1 MSIKAKISLDSS
13 ELKKGLNNAEQSVKK
28 AGKEMN
34 SATEKLDKFGDNA
47 DRAVRAIDSV
57 GGALGQ
63 TSTGISGLAGDLID
77 LVKNP
82 MSAVIAAFGLLVAVG
97 VKVWDKLTES
107 AEEYNKRLER
117 MAQYAKERSEK
128 IIQEQK
134 DEEEYIQVLKDLAQ
148 HEKLS
153 NLEKIVAI
161 TLVDELTKKYGNLGI
176 SIDKATGKIIGL
188 DEAFESLLNR
198 QRNEKIKALEEEVKI
213 AQRQA
218 HVRASQMTGSLQIT
232 RIKNSG
238 GRTDTTEGE
247 VSQDYKDL
255 TQARNMGYDVRLNTR
270 DKRKWSW
277 ASNYSGNFGENE
289 ADPEQLRLNRLW
301 NEGGLEGK
309 LRFAQEMQN
318 RAGVREDQEKVKM
331 YQDLAAHLQVLI
343 DKEKELAR
351 IRKYGTT
358 DPKEWLKKTTAV
370 TEGIRQDQT
379 QAQAEKTRIIDD
391 WNKGVDQR
399 NYNDLESDLDK
410 IIWKEKELKGVV
422 QQRKDVESKIQALKK
437 QLADND
443 RLQESAKGIKD
454 EFARNERIY
463 QLTVKRREI
472 LAEMSGLE
480 IQRERILTNE
490 MTIEEQI
497 ADLHQ
502 RSKDFY
508 KDKIDS
514 LNEEIVLANLKLKGA
529 DDEITKQKIINE
541 LKAKG
546 LKIDMAQ
553 IDAIIAK
560 QKQLGGI
567 KLQDYF
573 KDQNESIDIQAKRRN
588 GNEREALRL
597 EVLRNAERIKGS
609 KLTAEEI
616 KIAERLADR
625 QWRLRTNKPV
635 DIPKPSQG
643 KDSKTDSQNDT
654 PEKQV
659 VEYKQT
665 LNIRGELTN
674 ELARRGGFT
683 SSVVSDPSRS
693 INQQLL
699 QIQKSQNNIL
709 TGIRDDIK
717 NVGVIR

>member
-13 ELKKGLNNAEQSVKK
+13 ELKKGLNQAEQSVKK

-255 TQARNMGYDVRLNTR
+255 TQARNMGYDVKLNTR

-277 ASNYSGNFGENE
+277 ASNYSGNFGEND
-289 ADPEQLRLNRLW
+289 ADPEQLRLNKLW

-379 QAQAEKTRIIDD
+379 QAQAEKTRIIVD

>member
-1 MSIKAKISLDSS
+1 
-13 ELKKGLNNAEQSVKK
+13 
-28 AGKEMN
+28 
-34 SATEKLDKFGDNA
+34 
-47 DRAVRAIDSV
+47 
-57 GGALGQ
+57 
-63 TSTGISGLAGDLID
+63 
-77 LVKNP
+77 
-82 MSAVIAAFGLLVAVG
+82 
-97 VKVWDKLTES
+97 
-107 AEEYNKRLER
+107 
-117 MAQYAKERSEK
+117 
-128 IIQEQK
+128 
-134 DEEEYIQVLKDLAQ
+134 
-148 HEKLS
+148 
-153 NLEKIVAI
+153 
-161 TLVDELTKKYGNLGI
+161 
-176 SIDKATGKIIGL
+176 
-188 DEAFESLLNR
+188 
-198 QRNEKIKALEEEVKI
+198 
-213 AQRQA
+213 
-218 HVRASQMTGSLQIT
+218 MTGSLQIT

-255 TQARNMGYDVRLNTR
+255 TQARNMGYDVKLNTR

-277 ASNYSGNFGENE
+277 ASNYSGNFGEND
-289 ADPEQLRLNRLW
+289 ADPEQLRLNKLW

-379 QAQAEKTRIIDD
+379 QAEAEKTRIIDD

-508 KDKIDS
+508 KDKIDA

-635 DIPKPSQG
+635 GIPKPSQG

>member
-1 MSIKAKISLDSS
+1 LSIKAKISLDSS
-13 ELKKGLNNAEQSVKK
+13 ELKKGLNQAEQSVKK

-255 TQARNMGYDVRLNTR
+255 TQARNMGYDVKLNTR

-277 ASNYSGNFGENE
+277 ASNYSGNFGEND
-289 ADPEQLRLNRLW
+289 ADPEQLRLNKLW

-379 QAQAEKTRIIDD
+379 QAEAEKTRIIDD

-508 KDKIDS
+508 KDKIDA

-643 KDSKTDSQNDT
+643 KGSKTDSQNDT

>member
-1 MSIKAKISLDSS
+1 MIKAKISLDSS

-255 TQARNMGYDVRLNTR
+255 TQARNMGYDVKLNTR

-318 RAGVREDQEKVKM
+318 RAGVKEDQEKVKM

-399 NYNDLESDLDK
+399 DYNALESDLDK
-410 IIWKEKELKGVV
+410 IIWKENELKGVV

-643 KDSKTDSQNDT
+643 KGSKTDSQNDT